1 MTDKEIME
9 ILTKIMLQR
18 AYSMKH
24 NLIAR
29 TYINIVLKTTKSQCN
44 EDLWNFYDSDLDD
57 LQALCKI
64 CDLDLETANKFYNV
78 LYNGFC
84 ESKIIINN
92 YYKERSIKS

>member
-1 MTDKEIME
+1 MTDKEIKE
-9 ILTKIMLQR
+9 ILNKTMLHQ

-24 NLIAR
+24 NLIVR
-29 TYINIVLKTTKSQCN
+29 TYINIGLKITKSQCN
-44 EDLWNFYDSDLDD
+44 EDLWNFYDSDLDK
-57 LQALCKI
+57 LQTLCKI
-64 CDLDLETANKFYNV
+64 CDLDLETANKVHNV